1 MENLSEDRIIKDRLE
16 KLEKLRMMKVDP
28 YPNRWGKDRL
38 MISDVISSYND
49 GHNTATEKLYLSGRI
64 TGKRAMGKIIFF
76 DIKDQSGKI
85 QLHYKEE
92 SDISKDFLDLIDIGD
107 IVGVEGNLFKT
118 RRGELT
124 LNLSDLTLLS

>member
-1 MENLSEDRIIKDRLE
+1 
-16 KLEKLRMMKVDP
+16 
-28 YPNRWGKDRL
+28 
-38 MISDVISSYND
+38 
-49 GHNTATEKLYLSGRI
+49 
-64 TGKRAMGKIIFF
+64 MGKIIFF

-85 QLHYKEE
+85 QLHYKEEE